1 MKAAQPLIL
10 IALLVTQT
18 AAKAVK
24 ADTIFQ
30 VENVNLAVIGI
41 QNVQPAIQA
50 DVLLVQVIIL

>member
-10 IALLVTQT
+10 IVLLVTQA

-50 DVLLVQVIIL
+50 DVLLVQEIIL